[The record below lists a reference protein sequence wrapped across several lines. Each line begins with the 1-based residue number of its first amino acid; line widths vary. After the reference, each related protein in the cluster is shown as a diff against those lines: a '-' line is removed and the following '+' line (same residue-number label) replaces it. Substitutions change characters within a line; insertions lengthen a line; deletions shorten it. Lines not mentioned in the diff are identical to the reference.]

1 MKTKLVRVGNS
12 RGVRIPRPL
21 LESAGLTDEIEMT
34 VEGAA
39 LVLRS
44 AAPHPRAGWAE
55 AFERLGPDD
64 LDFEELPASD
74 WDEEEWTWPD
84 GSKSTS

>member
-34 VEGAA
+34 VEGTA

-55 AFERLGPDD
+55 AFERMHAKGDD
-64 LDFEELPASD
+64 ELLDDYVPTDF
-74 WDEEEWTWPD
+74 DENEWQWP
-84 GSKSTS
+84 

>member
-21 LESAGLTDEIEMT
+21 LESAGLTDEVEMS

-39 LVLRS
+39 LVIRS
-44 AAPHPRAGWAE
+44 AAPHPRAGWEE
-55 AFERLGPDD
+55 AFKQMHAAGDD
-64 LDFEELPASD
+64 ELLDDYVATDF
-74 WDEEEWTWPD
+74 DENEWLWP
-84 GSKSTS
+84 